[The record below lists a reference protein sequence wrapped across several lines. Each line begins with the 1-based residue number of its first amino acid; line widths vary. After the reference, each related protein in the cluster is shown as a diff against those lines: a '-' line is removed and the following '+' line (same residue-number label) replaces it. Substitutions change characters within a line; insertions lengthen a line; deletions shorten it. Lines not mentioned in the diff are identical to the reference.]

1 MTNTMTTNQTNLSLS
16 QLKEV
21 FTECVQTELSR
32 PSTIQE
38 PIKKFIYDVL
48 LKLKV
53 NTFFLPDSL
62 AEFTEMIFK
71 NQLICDF
78 TFCLRDRFMI
88 EVNGLGPTARSF
100 LIECLT
106 NYGDDFQSS
115 QDQSLSLIPEQ
126 IPNVFKLG
134 LRGDKVECA
143 ETLLNNTFLIVPLMI
158 YLSAGSFTTEQLS

>member
-1 MTNTMTTNQTNLSLS
+1 MEDFDKTFENN
-16 QLKEV
+16 E
-21 FTECVQTELSR
+21 FD
-32 PSTIQE
+32 
-38 PIKKFIYDVL
+38 PI
-48 LKLKV
+48 
-53 NTFFLPDSL
+53 
-62 AEFTEMIFK
+62 
-71 NQLICDF
+71 DF